1 MEHEL
6 LVKVAKLYYLDEC
19 TQSQIAKKIGVER
32 STVSRLLKK
41 SRAEGIVKISIDE
54 GHTKQA
60 GIAGELRKKYSM
72 KDIIIVKSGPGMLEE
87 VHEKAHQYLPKVTN
101 KNEIVGITWGKTL
114 CDFSKYKLSQKNKK
128 LNFIAL
134 TGGYGNLKEYTHIN
148 AMINNLS
155 EMYNGKGYFID
166 FPLIMNSEPIK
177 DEIYNSKFFRNIR
190 NIWER
195 LQTVVVGIGTFE
207 KDINVLW
214 DSGLPAPKNMWAL
227 LKSEQPV
234 GEICTRFYDAE
245 GKIIKTEIDKRK
257 IGIEIERFRKMRNV
271 IGIAVGDKKVNAIK
285 TAINSNF
292 INVLIT
298 DEKTGQSLLEA

>member
-6 LVKVAKLYYLDEC
+6 LVKVARLYYIDEC

-32 STVSRLLKK
+32 STVSRILKK
-41 SRAEGIVKISIDE
+41 SREEGIVKISIDE
-54 GHTKQA
+54 NQEKHA
-60 GIAGELRKKYSM
+60 GIARKLREKYRL
-72 KDIIIVKSGPGMLEE
+72 KDIIIVKTGTEMLRE
-87 VHEKAHQYLPKVTN
+87 VNEKAHQYLQKVTN

-114 CDFSKYKLSQKNKK
+114 CDFSKYNLEIKNKK

-148 AMINNLS
+148 AMINSLS
-155 EMYNGKGYFID
+155 EMYNGRGYFID
-166 FPLIMNSEPIK
+166 FPLIMNSEPVK
-177 DEIYNSKFFRNIR
+177 EEIYKSKFFRNIR
-190 NIWER
+190 NIWEK

-214 DSGLPAPKNMWAL
+214 ESGLPAPRNMWLL
-227 LKSEQPV
+227 LKPEEPV

-245 GKIIKTEIDKRK
+245 GKVIKTEIDKRK
-257 IGIEIERFRKMRNV
+257 IGIEIERFREMKNV
-271 IGIAVGDKKVNAIK
+271 IGIAVGNKKVNAIK

-298 DEKTGQSLLEA
+298 DENTGQSLLEA

>member
-6 LVKVAKLYYLDEC
+6 LVRVAKLYYLDEC
-19 TQSQIAKKIGVER
+19 TQSQIAREIGVER

-41 SRAEGIVKISIDE
+41 SREEGIVKISIDE
-54 GHTKQA
+54 THKKQA
-60 GIAGELRKKYSM
+60 CIIEKLRKKYKL
-72 KDIIIVKSGPGMLEE
+72 KDFIIVKSGAGMLAE
-87 VHEKAHQYLPKVTN
+87 VNEKAHQYLQKVTN

-114 CDFSKYKLSQKNKK
+114 CDFSKYKLEMKTKK

-155 EMYNGKGYFID
+155 EMYNGRGYFID
-166 FPLIMNSEPIK
+166 FPLIMNSEAVK
-177 DEIYNSKFFRNIR
+177 EEVYNSKFFRNIHD
-190 NIWER
+190 IWDK
-195 LQTVVVGIGTFE
+195 LQTVVVGIGSFE

-214 DSGLPAPKNMWAL
+214 ELGLPAPKNMWPL
-227 LKSEQPV
+227 LKPEKPV
-234 GEICTRFYDAE
+234 GEICTRFYDAR
-245 GKIIKTEIDKRK
+245 GKIIKTEIDRRK
-257 IGIEIERFRKMRNV
+257 IGIEIERFREMKNV
-271 IGIAVGDKKVNAIK
+271 IGIAVGNKKVNAIK

-298 DEKTGQSLLEA
+298 DEETGQSLLEL